1 MFGVSGV
8 DEPLDIGRGVEIP
21 SSEIDMSFSR
31 SGGPGGQHVN
41 KTETRVTLRFDVAN
55 SPSLPEEIRAKL
67 LKRLASRL
75 TNDGEL
81 LISADK
87 HRERPKNLSEARR
100 RMREIMAAALVEQKK
115 RTKTRPGKGAKR
127 RRLADKK
134 KQSEKKA
141 MRKAPKMSD

>member
-1 MFGVSGV
+1 V
-8 DEPLDIGRGVEIP
+8 EPIVIGRGVEIP
-21 SSEIDMSFSR
+21 ESELEMTFSR

-55 SPSLPEEIRAKL
+55 SPSLPEHIREKL
-67 LKRLASRL
+67 LARLASRL

-81 LISADK
+81 LVSADR
-87 HRERPKNLSEARR
+87 HRERPKNQSEARR
-100 RMREIMAAALVEQKK
+100 RLKAIMDAALVEQKK

-134 KQSEKKA
+134 KNAEKKA
-141 MRKAPKMSD
+141 MRKPPKMSD